1 MKLAPPPLAIGPND
15 GFEKTDLFGYRDFGE
30 RFVHIVEALDSAT
43 VILLDG
49 PWGSGK
55 TTFTQQ
61 WAGLLRHRGQAVAQF
76 DAFANDYEDDAF
88 IALAGAM
95 NASSRDGK
103 TAGAKK
109 LKASFLKAA
118 TGVIKTLPSIATRV
132 VVNLITQGALSSA
145 SVSKLVESI
154 ESANASQLEK
164 RIAKAHENTQAVN
177 DVSVE
182 QLNYRPAKLCDIR
195 RLARRLLEGRTVP
208 GHSTRARLN
217 IVETTMP

>member
-61 WAGLLRHRGQAVAQF
+61 WAGLLRHRGHAVVQF

-103 TAGAKK
+103 TEVVP
-109 LKASFLKAA
+109 LFRT
-118 TGVIKTLPSIATRV
+118 TGVFRRKWNTESGGSGTSNPEEVEHRIRRKWNIESGGSGTSNPEEVEHRIRRKWNIESGGSGTAV
-132 VVNLITQGALSSA
+132 PEVVN
-145 SVSKLVESI
+145 
-154 ESANASQLEK
+154 
-164 RIAKAHENTQAVN
+164 
-177 DVSVE
+177 
-182 QLNYRPAKLCDIR
+182 
-195 RLARRLLEGRTVP
+195 ARR
-208 GHSTRARLN
+208 
-217 IVETTMP
+217 